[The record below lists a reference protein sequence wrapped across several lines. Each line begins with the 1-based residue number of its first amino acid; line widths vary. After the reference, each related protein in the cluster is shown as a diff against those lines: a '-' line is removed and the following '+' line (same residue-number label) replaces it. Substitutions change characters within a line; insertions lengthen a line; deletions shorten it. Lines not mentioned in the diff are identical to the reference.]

1 MTGRVTRVAVL
12 GLGRIGRN
20 LFRLLHDRD
29 DLRLE
34 AVSDPSDRA
43 ALAYLLRFDTL
54 LGRFPAP
61 VTLEGDTLHA
71 GGRQVRLLAGT
82 PQDAS
87 WGDLGVDTVIE
98 TSGRSRSRADLER
111 HLAAGAKRVILC
123 APAAPAMTG
132 QPSGAVGNQAD
143 FIADLAPDV
152 MVVAGVNDAQLRAEH
167 RIISHASPAAH
178 AAAPVVK
185 ILHQAFGIERAFLNT
200 VHAYVDQQHLADV
213 PAADP
218 RWGRAAAQNII
229 PLPAA
234 AADVVMALLP
244 ALRGKLSGSSMNVPV
259 ANGSAVDLVC
269 WHPQPVSVE
278 DVNRA
283 VRQAVA
289 GLAGILAYE
298 EEPIV
303 SADVQHATHSGIFD
317 SQATMVLG
325 GRVSKTLTWFDNSW
339 AYAQRALDLV
349 VRCRQLDDDADAPAD
364 ATAPAN
370 SATGR
375 GDVSPDAQHSA
386 TPANRHQGE
395 ATEPAP

>member
-1 MTGRVTRVAVL
+1 MTRRVTRVAVL

-61 VTLEGDTLHA
+61 LTLDGDMLHA

-111 HLAAGAKRVILC
+111 HLAAGARRVILC
-123 APAAPAMTG
+123 APAAPAAPATPANSG
-132 QPSGAVGNQAD
+132 QQVGAAGNQAD

-152 MVVAGVNDAQLRAEH
+152 MVVAGANDAQLRAEH
-167 RIISHASPAAH
+167 RIVSHASPAAH

-185 ILHQAFGIERAFLNT
+185 ILHQAFGIERGFLNT

-259 ANGSAVDLVC
+259 ANGSALDLVC

-283 VRQAVA
+283 VRQAAA

-349 VRCRQLDDDADAPAD
+349 VRCRQLDDAAAAANAPA
-364 ATAPAN
+364 
-370 SATGR
+370 
-375 GDVSPDAQHSA
+375 
-386 TPANRHQGE
+386 PANRHRGE
-395 ATEPAP
+395 VTEPAP